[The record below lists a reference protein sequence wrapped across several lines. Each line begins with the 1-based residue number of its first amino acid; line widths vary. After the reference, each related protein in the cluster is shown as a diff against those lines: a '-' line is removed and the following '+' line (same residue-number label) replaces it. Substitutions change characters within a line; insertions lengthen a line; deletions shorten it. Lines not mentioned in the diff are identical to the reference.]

1 MVVKCPNCGQQVRGE
16 PGMSGPCPKCGTRF
30 TFPAGDSQSGEPV
43 KCPHCGQMQRYKDG
57 FCINCGKALEFSKDN
72 VSFQNDTNKN
82 QSSKSSFGAI
92 VAILVVVL
100 IVFVLVQIGSGPG
113 DSSKCYICGKES
125 VYTTSSGYGLCAKH
139 LIEGLDYDKRQ

>member
-1 MVVKCPNCGQQVRGE
+1 MVTK
-16 PGMSGPCPKCGTRF
+16 CPKCGQMLKAEPGQTGTCPKCSTRI
-30 TFPAGDSQSGEPV
+30 TFPEGHPKMGELV
-43 KCPHCGQMQRYKDG
+43 KCPHCGQIQRYKDG

-72 VSFQNDTNKN
+72 GSFQNGTNKN

-100 IVFVLVQIGSGPG
+100 IVFVLVQIGGGPG